1 MKFELLITVSL
12 MAVVVVTAVA
22 IVDAKHRARNLF
34 SETQQLEV
42 AEDQLNQDWG
52 KLLLEQGTWAA
63 HNRIERIARQDLQMK
78 VPQID
83 TIKMVQ

>member
-1 MKFELLITVSL
+1 MKVELLITGSL
-12 MAVVVVTAVA
+12 MAIVVVTAVG
-22 IVDAKHRARNLF
+22 IVDAKHRARSLF
-34 SETQQLEV
+34 SETQQLEI

-63 HNRIERIARQDLQMK
+63 HNRIERIAKQDLQMK